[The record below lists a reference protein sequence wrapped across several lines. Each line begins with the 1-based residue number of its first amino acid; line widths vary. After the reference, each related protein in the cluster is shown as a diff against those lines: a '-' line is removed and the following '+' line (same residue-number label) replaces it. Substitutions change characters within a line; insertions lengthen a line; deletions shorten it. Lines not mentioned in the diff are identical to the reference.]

1 MKLLDLTNKKISPNS
16 KLIKQS
22 NSFSNHK
29 KEINDNI
36 NFQEIHIKENE
47 IEEKSNYNNNILVK
61 NGMSKEIYERLKN
74 ENVNFIQTLLRLKE
88 KNANVNNLKCPF
100 ITPEKP
106 NNYLNKLLNK
116 STNNKSNNSIYKK
129 CSIQITPLNKI
140 IREKDIPIKITTSL
154 RKNNLLEN
162 KKQSNNKSEII
173 YPKKPTILKNNNNN
187 NKLINVNKTIDI
199 NSSNILNKNSITKK
213 VIKQRTLSAVPNQK
227 QIDKI
232 NKLVNSKNKRNQ
244 DFKSYN
250 SLNNTNST
258 GVTNLSINPN
268 NEIPSAVINLFDDC
282 TSEFDYKDNVTKKM
296 NKYQFKQKRLC
307 NNNF

>member
-47 IEEKSNYNNNILVK
+47 IEEKSNDNNNILVK

-129 CSIQITPLNKI
+129 CSIQITPL
-140 IREKDIPIKITTSL
+140 
-154 RKNNLLEN
+154 
-162 KKQSNNKSEII
+162 
-173 YPKKPTILKNNNNN
+173 NNN

-282 TSEFDYKDNVTKKM
+282 PSEFDYKDNVTKKM